1 MIKRIK
7 KEAVDAPM
15 MMLFSIIA
23 LILSI
28 TSIILSSILWKQDSA
43 IEIPGDDV
51 SLEEIVEE
59 EIVED
64 ENGLGPC
71 PICHFHKG
79 NVYPVRDRW
88 GVECKHCYFEME
100 FFDSKEKAIE
110 VWNKAGAK

>member
-1 MIKRIK
+1 MIRRIK
-7 KEAVDAPM
+7 KEAVYAPM

-43 IEIPGDDV
+43 IEIPGNDV
-51 SLEEIVEE
+51 SFEEI
-59 EIVED
+59 IED

-79 NVYPVRDRW
+79 NVYPVRDHW
-88 GVECKHCYFEME
+88 GVECKHCYFEMK